1 MPLLVMFIGSMT
13 SALVGLFTR
22 FLSFKVALRF
32 ASYTTWITILSALLV
47 SVYVCLSSLYGFVGA
62 FISGGGGA
70 GGGSG
75 LSGFMV
81 SMFFMGVGV
90 FIPANA
96 GAVISCVGSVWIATS
111 IYKIQKHGIENY
123 SK

>member
-1 MPLLVMFIGSMT
+1 MPLLATFIGSLS
-13 SALVGLFTR
+13 SALVSLFSR
-22 FLSFKVALRF
+22 FLSFKVALQF
-32 ASYTTWITILSALLV
+32 ASYTAWIAVLSAFLL
-47 SVYVCLSSLYGFVGA
+47 SVYVCLSSLFGMVGGLVP
-62 FISGGGGA
+62 GGGLA
-70 GGGSG
+70 GS
-75 LSGFMV
+75 MV

-111 IYKIQKHGIENY
+111 VYKIQKHGISNY

>member
-1 MPLLVMFIGSMT
+1 MPLLATFIGSLS
-13 SALVGLFTR
+13 SALVGLFSR
-22 FLSFKVALRF
+22 FLSFKVALQF
-32 ASYTTWITILSALLV
+32 ASYTTWIAVLSAFLL
-47 SVYVCLSSLYGFVGA
+47 SVYVCLSSLFGMVGA
-62 FISGGGGA
+62 LSSGGGG
-70 GGGSG
+70 GGGGGG
-75 LSGFMV
+75 LAGSMV

-111 IYKIQKHGIENY
+111 VYKIQKHGISNY

>member
-1 MPLLVMFIGSMT
+1 MPLLVTFIGSMT
-13 SALVGLFTR
+13 SALVGLFSR

-62 FISGGGGA
+62 FVSGGGG

-75 LSGFMV
+75 LAGSMV

-96 GAVISCVGSVWIATS
+96 GAVMSCIGSVWIATS
-111 IYKIQKHGIENY
+111 VYKIQKHGIENY

>member
-1 MPLLVMFIGSMT
+1 MPLLATFIGSLS
-13 SALVGLFTR
+13 SALVGLFSR

-32 ASYTTWITILSALLV
+32 ASYTTWIAILSALLV
-47 SVYVCLSSLYGFVGA
+47 SVYVCLSSLYAFVGA
-62 FISGGGGA
+62 FVSGGV

-75 LSGFMV
+75 LSGSMV

-96 GAVISCVGSVWIATS
+96 GAVISCIGSVWIATS
-111 IYKIQKHGIENY
+111 VYRIQKDGIENY

>member
-1 MPLLVMFIGSMT
+1 MPLLATFIGSLS
-13 SALVGLFTR
+13 SALVGLFSR

-32 ASYTTWITILSALLV
+32 ASYTTWLTVLAAFLV

-62 FISGGGGA
+62 FVSGGGG
-70 GGGSG
+70 GGSG
-75 LSGFMV
+75 SML
-81 SMFFMGVGV
+81 SMFFMGVGI

-96 GAVISCVGSVWIATS
+96 GAVMSCIGSVWIATS
-111 IYKIQKHGIENY
+111 VYKIQKDGIENY

>member
-1 MPLLVMFIGSMT
+1 MPLLATFIGSLS
-13 SALVGLFTR
+13 SALVGLFSR

-32 ASYTTWITILSALLV
+32 ASYTTWITVLAAFLT
-47 SVYVCLSSLYGFVGA
+47 SVYVCLSSLYGLVGA
-62 FISGGGGA
+62 LVAGGGG
-70 GGGSG
+70 GGGG
-75 LSGFMV
+75 LSGSMV

-96 GAVISCVGSVWIATS
+96 GAVMSCVGSVWIATS
-111 IYKIQKHGIENY
+111 VYKIQKHGIANY